1 LQKRVTKARKAS
13 GKGEYNWIKYVRCH
27 HHTRYEATMCPAHIW
42 HLNQAI
48 LSILKSI
55 PIARATHTGKRR
67 SNKKSIRW
75 MFCLRA
81 WVNDASHYLWGVR
94 LSTGKT
100 FASLKVWAE
109 YRKHEFFLHSIISIL
124 MVKFVI
130 NCMLNIQTQ
139 HKLLFNV
146 KLIYSIQI
154 LGPWRWGNKPF
165 FFFSGG
171 AEEGAQWGKCPPV
184 HGLKKCLGCECLHLL
199 RSMIKIEINCRN
211 ELLRVGS
218 REEWKRAAYG
228 AWLPTVISRQ
238 LSGFY
243 FDFHNNSTLTLQ
255 IYKKV
260 AKCFFPFLP
269 FQIYC
274 IFCSQQ

>member
-1 LQKRVTKARKAS
+1 MRPTIYEEFDCLREKHLHRWRCELSTAS
-13 GKGEYNWIKYVRCH
+13 TSFSR
-27 HHTRYEATMCPAHIW
+27 
-42 HLNQAI
+42 
-48 LSILKSI
+48 ILK
-55 PIARATHTGKRR
+55 THL
-67 SNKKSIRW
+67 KK
-75 MFCLRA
+75 
-81 WVNDASHYLWGVR
+81 N
-94 LSTGKT
+94 
-100 FASLKVWAE
+100 
-109 YRKHEFFLHSIISIL
+109 SIISIL

-218 REEWKRAAYG
+218 CEEWKRAAYG